1 MGNSC
6 LIPASQ
12 TAPSFTNDSA
22 VVFTRPIDAKLVR
35 KGALKR
41 KDAPE
46 TQILYPETKIMT
58 NLLTPRDRDLIHWCW
73 HNHIVTERR
82 DLFHKTMLYC
92 IEASP
97 KINEIIACN
106 RYCYRDLTKWPKL
119 DRICQAQ
126 FNFFEKLINEYELDE
141 DKMFDACVQLGEM
154 HANYAQYGLKPHF
167 LDIFQQQL
175 LGNIARIEIDAK
187 VETCIAFTHLV
198 SFVVDVM
205 IQAYSKKASNIRTIT
220 R

>member
-6 LIPASQ
+6 MIPASQ
-12 TAPSFTNDSA
+12 TAPSSISGSA
-22 VVFTRPIDAKLVR
+22 VAFTRPIDAKLYR
-35 KGALKR
+35 KGGLK
-41 KDAPE
+41 KKEAPE
-46 TQILYPETKIMT
+46 MQIMYPETM
-58 NLLTPRDRDLIHWCW
+58 LTPRDRELINLCW

-141 DKMFDACVQLGEM
+141 DRMFDACVQLGEM

-175 LGNIARIEIDAK
+175 LGIIARLEIDDK

-205 IQAYSKKASNIRTIT
+205 IQAYSKKASNIRTVT

>member
-1 MGNSC
+1 MGKES
-6 LIPASQ
+6 
-12 TAPSFTNDSA
+12 
-22 VVFTRPIDAKLVR
+22 
-35 KGALKR
+35 
-41 KDAPE
+41 
-46 TQILYPETKIMT
+46 
-58 NLLTPRDRDLIHWCW
+58 
-73 HNHIVTERR
+73 
-82 DLFHKTMLYC
+82 
-92 IEASP
+92 
-97 KINEIIACN
+97 
-106 RYCYRDLTKWPKL
+106 DLTKWPKL

-141 DKMFDACVQLGEM
+141 DRMFDACVQLGEM